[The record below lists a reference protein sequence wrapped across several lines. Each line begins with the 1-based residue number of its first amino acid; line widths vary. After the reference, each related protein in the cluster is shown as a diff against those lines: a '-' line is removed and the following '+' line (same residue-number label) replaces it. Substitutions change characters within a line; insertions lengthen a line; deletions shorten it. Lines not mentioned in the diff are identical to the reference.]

1 MSRLNITKDDREFQQ
16 RDDREAKE
24 RGRLYV
30 VTKKQLEEMEESI
43 PPLENNRQKPRNYRR
58 HGKHTLYL

>member
-1 MSRLNITKDDREFQQ
+1 MSRLNITKDDRDFQQ
-16 RDDREAKE
+16 RNDREEKE

-30 VTKKQLEEMEESI
+30 VTKKQLEEMEEEI
-43 PPLENNRQKPRNYRR
+43 PPFENKRQKPRNYRR